1 MNLNPLSLITS
12 AVEGIGNVVIKG
24 IRTVK
29 GDKAERD
36 QQNADYGQAAL
47 GQFASEFTHRRNWFD
62 SLIDGINRLPRPAL
76 ALGVIG
82 LMVLAPLNP
91 IAFSTIMTA
100 YALVPEWL
108 AILFG
113 VIVGFYFGTRHLEEK
128 IKMSGPS
135 VEKVKAFTETV
146 KELQKLKTMGPT
158 LTEEQFQEEIHNES
172 KPLSNSA
179 IEEWNKRRG
188 NK

>member
-1 MNLNPLSLITS
+1 MNPLSLITS

-47 GQFASEFTHRRNWFD
+47 GEFASEFTYRRNWFD
-62 SLIDGINRLPRPAL
+62 SVIDGINRLPRPFL
-76 ALGVIG
+76 ALGVLG
-82 LMVLAPLNP
+82 LMVLAPINP
-91 IAFSTIMTA
+91 IIFSQIMIS

-128 IKMSGPS
+128 IKMNGPS
-135 VEKVKAFTETV
+135 VEKVKALTETI
-146 KELQKLKTMGPT
+146 KELNKLKIVGPA
-158 LTEEQFQEEIHNES
+158 LTEKEFKAEIADET

-179 IEEWNKRRG
+179 IEAWNRKRG
-188 NK
+188 H